1 MTFWVVYAIRVLIGD
16 STSAWLQMLIRIVKQ
31 VTPTRKQSA
40 WLNVS
45 SSTSSTDWMW
55 SSSRK
60 KSGFSPFV
68 WAAKKTCWSKKKQKQ
83 KQKNYDILWEII
95 FYFIAAFEILFIQ
108 MRIYFK
114 REIFLR
120 RIYCIY
126 MSVAFFFFKAW
137 VQYHWTF
144 TEILSLS
151 FYNCVRMFVF

>member
-1 MTFWVVYAIRVLIGD
+1 MYAIRVLIGD
-16 STSAWLQMLIRIVKQ
+16 STSAWLQILIRIVKQ

-40 WLNVS
+40 WLNAS

-68 WAAKKTCWSKKKQKQ
+68 WAAKKTFWWKKTIKKKQ

-95 FYFIAAFEILFIQ
+95 FDFIAGFEIIFIQ
-108 MRIYFK
+108 IHIYFE
-114 REIFLR
+114 REISLR

-126 MSVAFFFFKAW
+126 MSVGNLPKF
-137 VQYHWTF
+137 
-144 TEILSLS
+144 SLS